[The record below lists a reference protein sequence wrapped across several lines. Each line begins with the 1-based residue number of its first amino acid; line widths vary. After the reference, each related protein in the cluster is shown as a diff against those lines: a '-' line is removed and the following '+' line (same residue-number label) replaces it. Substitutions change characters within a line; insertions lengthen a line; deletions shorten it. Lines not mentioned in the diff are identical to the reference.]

1 MPSTV
6 HQELKLAVRKQRDKI
21 AELEQELTALL
32 KTCTHEELR
41 EVVQYFSGNP
51 HDKPFTRVYDEC
63 LVCKK
68 RLNARTETHPY
79 DKD

>member
-6 HQELKLAVRKQRDKI
+6 HQELKQAVRRKREKI
-21 AELEQELTALL
+21 TELEQDLAILL

-41 EVVQYFSGNP
+41 EVVQYISGSA

-68 RLNARTETHPY
+68 RLNSRTETYPY

>member
-1 MPSTV
+1 MPSNV